1 MREIVDKHF
10 ADNWV
15 ISFFL
20 GYTGGSPL
28 ACNGSFLFSSPD

>member
-20 GYTGGSPL
+20 GYTGAPFAL
-28 ACNGSFLFSSPD
+28 AKPSARYTV